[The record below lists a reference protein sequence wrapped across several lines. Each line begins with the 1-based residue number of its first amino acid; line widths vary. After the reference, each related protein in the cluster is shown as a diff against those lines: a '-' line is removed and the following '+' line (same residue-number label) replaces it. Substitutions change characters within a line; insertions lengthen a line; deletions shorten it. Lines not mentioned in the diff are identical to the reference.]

1 MAGKSGSIWVIAE
14 TAADG
19 TLARSSTEVATLART
34 LAEAAGTSAAGIVVA
49 ADPKAAADE
58 LAGYVGRVVAVAEPS
73 AAGHAW
79 AQVAAQRAAA
89 ILASESPAA
98 VLMGAGPDGRDVAGT
113 IAALLE
119 RPVLVNATAVT
130 WDGGPSVEMSVFGG
144 KLITTSA
151 FADGE
156 WGIVTVRPNVVT
168 AEAASTKG
176 TVESAAPTGDLE
188 LPLVKVVDQI
198 TEAAAA
204 LPIEE
209 ARIIVA
215 GGRGVGGEEGFAL
228 VGEIAAALGGAVGAT
243 RAAVDSGWIP
253 YAQQIGQTGKIVKP
267 QLYLALGISGAIQ
280 HKVGMQTAGTIIGV
294 NRDPDAPIAEFADLV
309 VVGDLFDVGKA
320 LLAELR
326 SRA

>member
-1 MAGKSGSIWVIAE
+1 MAAGTIWVVAE
-14 TAADG
+14 TNADG
-19 TLARSSTEVATLART
+19 SLANSSTEVATLAHT
-34 LAEAAGTSAAGIVVA
+34 LAEDGGGSAAGIVVA
-49 ADPKAAADE
+49 ADPKAAAQE
-58 LAGYVGRVVAVAEPS
+58 LAGYVPRVVAIAEP
-73 AAGHAW
+73 AAKGNAW

-89 ILASESPAA
+89 ILASEAPAA
-98 VLMGAGPDGRDVAGT
+98 VLTGAGPDGRDVAGT
-113 IAALLE
+113 LSALLA

-144 KLITTSA
+144 KLVTTST
-151 FADGE
+151 FADAE

-168 AEAASTKG
+168 AEKAKAAGK
-176 TVESAAPTGDLE
+176 VETGKAEGELA
-188 LPLVKVVDQI
+188 LPLVKIVESSE
-198 TEAAAA
+198 EAAAA

-215 GGRGVGGEEGFAL
+215 GGRGVGGEEGFRL
-228 VGEIAAALGGAVGAT
+228 VEEIAGALGGAVGAT

-309 VVGDLFDVGKA
+309 VVGDLFEVGKA
-320 LLAELR
+320 LLAELKAR
-326 SRA
+326 K